1 MKFCLGLLKYYKTNL
16 FGSKLSGKVVFLMM
30 LPISNSASKVLMVGP
45 QSIIEEDT
53 YYCPLT
59 KELQNS
65 VEQQMEHEL
74 QYNNEQRETEFI
86 VLDDLDCTLKKVK
99 NNRSN
104 VYKTK
109 IQDDMYLIKFKQ
121 IGEYIKSDLHIILD
135 PTESMKMGMKVY
147 KVVGDIN
154 LDIEPTKLGV
164 VNMKLRKKLAFFKGM
179 KRRLL

>member
-1 MKFCLGLLKYYKTNL
+1 MKCCLGLLKYYKTNL
-16 FGSKLSGKVVFLMM
+16 FGSKLSGKVIFLII
-30 LPISNSASKVLMVGP
+30 LPISNLSSKVLMVGP

-65 VEQQMEHEL
+65 VEEQIEHEL
-74 QYNNEQRETEFI
+74 QYNNEQKETEFI
-86 VLDDLDCTLKKVK
+86 VLDNLECTLKKIK
-99 NNRSN
+99 NNRNN
-104 VYKTK
+104 VYE
-109 IQDDMYLIKFKQ
+109 IQDDMYLIKFKH

-135 PTESMKMGMKVY
+135 PNESMKMGMKVY
-147 KVVGDIN
+147 KVIGDIN

-164 VNMKLRKKLAFFKGM
+164 MNMKLRKKLAFFKGM